1 MEPLIVLAELSELRE
16 RVVRTFH
23 RLQAPLNVHVET
35 GTLESVKNMAAEG
48 MGIGIVPRMCVQ
60 EEETSGE
67 LVMKQIEEFEE
78 QRGLWV
84 VCRDTHALPPTCLAF
99 MKVIKSEMAV
109 LKARPAAGGFQPV
122 NLG

>member
-1 MEPLIVLAELSELRE
+1 
-16 RVVRTFH
+16 
-23 RLQAPLNVHVET
+23 
-35 GTLESVKNMAAEG
+35 MAAES

-84 VCRDTHALPPTCLAF
+84 VCRTRVRCHALAWRL
-99 MKVIKSEMAV
+99 
-109 LKARPAAGGFQPV
+109 
-122 NLG
+122 